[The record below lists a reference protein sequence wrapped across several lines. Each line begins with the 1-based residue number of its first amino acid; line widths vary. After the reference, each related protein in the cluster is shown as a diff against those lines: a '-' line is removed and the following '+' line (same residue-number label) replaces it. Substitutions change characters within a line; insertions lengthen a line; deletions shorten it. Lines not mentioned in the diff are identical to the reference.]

1 MLNEGHINPQIVA
14 ALARLGFKISTRSL
28 QRFLKSSV
36 REGEGPSLSYLV
48 TLLWYPRM
56 EKMGSES
63 YSGYVWAEESLL
75 PGGASPVII
84 SNGDDHLVSVS
95 ELFARAGPAP
105 TTATA
110 TAIPAAG
117 THKQGLY
124 LKMSV

>member
-1 MLNEGHINPQIVA
+1 
-14 ALARLGFKISTRSL
+14 
-28 QRFLKSSV
+28 
-36 REGEGPSLSYLV
+36 
-48 TLLWYPRM
+48 M

-75 PGGASPVII
+75 SGGASPVII